1 MTTIYSILSTLNSL
15 ESKQEEVQETR
26 EPVQA
31 KGSIKEG
38 IAARLEAKFQ
48 EFKESAESDKE
59 SRGIND
65 PDRQRE
71 RKWLATDHETLDRLE
86 RRAVD
91 KAKLAAKTMSEGEVC
106 PKCDSE
112 PCQCEEINEEQNEVQ
127 RVKFRGTDHDIGEER
142 YVFAVDGNPLVFNF
156 SSDEDNPNP
165 DSPSFEEILAK
176 VQRDGAVEHFRVTPA
191 EQQAIAKKIAAERQR
206 YLDQRQQ
213 DVAEGH
219 ADQQRKIVKKNGKP
233 VGEIGIDRESSPGAG
248 MYYMKH
254 YASGLDLGGYDSR
267 EEAMDELR
275 YAIKQGVAEDDV
287 GEGNEFSGAL
297 AKAKAAG
304 AEEFEVDGK
313 TYKVKEALDTNLLK
327 AIAKG
332 GATMPHDPESDR
344 NIHKKY
350 GYRGDREEEDD
361 DAYDEWG
368 NLKPGRKAKP
378 AAPGEKRG
386 RGRPKGSKRAT
397 GAKFT
402 GKSKLLNMSEARLI
416 DEDGNT
422 LKHILDR
429 FPAEVKAFEQGEELE
444 DNLYDALFDYYMS
457 SGEMP
462 YGVAKART
470 GDPFEWITERLV
482 AELGLDETQEIIA
495 QETDMDLNELSR
507 LAGLKESCGTMSPMT
522 QTGSAEKPEINVS
535 TNYNSADDNKSIT
548 VTAQG
553 DSAVALAQILK
564 LSGLMGEV
572 SAEKNGSA
580 GVIVAGR
587 PMAEEEVEEERD
599 PEYANTPNEETA
611 GIDAAVP
618 SGNDLHKSKGANPN
632 WHGDNAM
639 RTTQFEDN
647 DPIAN
652 LGRRLM
658 KEYESI
664 KVSK

>member
-1 MTTIYSILSTLNSL
+1 VTTIYSILSTLKNL
-15 ESKQEEVQETR
+15 EPKQEVAEDR
-26 EPVQA
+26 APVEA
-31 KGSIKEG
+31 RGSIREG
-38 IAARLEAKFQ
+38 IAARLEARFQ
-48 EFKESAESDKE
+48 EFKESDEE
-59 SRGIND
+59 HRGIND

-86 RRAVD
+86 RQAVD
-91 KAKLAAKTMSEGEVC
+91 KAKIAPKSMSEGEVC
-106 PKCDSE
+106 PKCDSD
-112 PCQCEEINEEQNEVQ
+112 PCQCEEINEKQHEVQ
-127 RVKFRGTDHDIGEER
+127 RIKFRGTDHDIGEER
-142 YVFAVDGNPLVFNF
+142 YVFSIDGNPEVFNF
-156 SSDEDNPNP
+156 ASDEDDP
-165 DSPSFEEILAK
+165 DPSSPSFEEILAK
-176 VQRDGAVEHFRVTPA
+176 VQRSGAVEHFGVTSA
-191 EQQAIAKKIAAERQR
+191 EQQAIAKKIAAERR
-206 YLDQRQQ
+206 KYLDQRQQ
-213 DVAEGH
+213 
-219 ADQQRKIVKKNGKP
+219 
-233 VGEIGIDRESSPGAG
+233 
-248 MYYMKH
+248 
-254 YASGLDLGGYDSR
+254 
-267 EEAMDELR
+267 
-275 YAIKQGVAEDDV
+275 GVSEDGV
-287 GEGNEFSGAL
+287 GEGNEFSGEL

-327 AIAKG
+327 AIAKD
-332 GATMPHDPESDR
+332 GATMTHDPESDR

-368 NLKPGRKAKP
+368 NLKPGRKTSTHVV
-378 AAPGEKRG
+378 PGEKRG

-416 DEDGNT
+416 DESGST
-422 LKHILDR
+422 LQHILDR
-429 FPAEVKAFEQGEELE
+429 FPAEVKAFEQGQDLE

-470 GDPFEWITERLV
+470 GDPYEWITERLV
-482 AELGLDETQEIIA
+482 ADLGLDETQEIIT
-495 QETDMDLNELSR
+495 QETEMDLKELAR
-507 LAGLKESCGTMSPMT
+507 LAGLKESCGAMSPMT

-553 DSAVALAQILK
+553 DSAMALAQLLK
-564 LSGLMGEV
+564 LSGLMGDVPSEQ
-572 SAEKNGSA
+572 STEQPAA
-580 GVIVAGR
+580 VIVAGHPNR
-587 PMAEEEVEEERD
+587 EKEVEEERD

-664 KVSK
+664 KVAK

>member
-1 MTTIYSILSTLNSL
+1 VTTIYSILSTLNSL
-15 ESKQEEVQETR
+15 EPKQEETTDAR
-26 EPVQA
+26 EPVEA
-31 KGSIKEG
+31 KGSIREG
-38 IAARLEAKFQ
+38 IAAKLEAKLR
-48 EFKESAESDKE
+48 EFKEQTVESEKDQQDTDDN
-59 SRGIND
+59 SYRGIND
-65 PDRQRE
+65 PDRRRE

-86 RRAVD
+86 RQAINRAKQVG
-91 KAKLAAKTMSEGEVC
+91 EGEVC
-106 PKCDSE
+106 PVCDSE
-112 PCQCEEINEEQNEVQ
+112 PCQCEEME
-127 RVKFRGTDHDIGEER
+127 
-142 YVFAVDGNPLVFNF
+142 
-156 SSDEDNPNP
+156 
-165 DSPSFEEILAK
+165 
-176 VQRDGAVEHFRVTPA
+176 
-191 EQQAIAKKIAAERQR
+191 
-206 YLDQRQQ
+206 
-213 DVAEGH
+213 
-219 ADQQRKIVKKNGKP
+219 
-233 VGEIGIDRESSPGAG
+233 
-248 MYYMKH
+248 
-254 YASGLDLGGYDSR
+254 
-267 EEAMDELR
+267 
-275 YAIKQGVAEDDV
+275 
-287 GEGNEFSGAL
+287 EGNEFSGAL

-304 AEEFEVDGK
+304 QEEFEVDGK
-313 TYKVKEALDTNLLK
+313 KYKVEALDPNLLK

-332 GATMPHDPESDR
+332 DVKMQRDPESDR

-378 AAPGEKRG
+378 EVSGEKRG
-386 RGRPKGSKRAT
+386 RGRPKGSTRAT

-416 DEDGNT
+416 DESGET
-422 LKHILDR
+422 LEHILDR
-429 FPAEVKAFEQGEELE
+429 FPAEVKAFERGDDLE

-470 GDPFEWITERLV
+470 GDPYEWITERLV
-482 AELGLDETQEIIA
+482 ADLGLKETQEIIT

-507 LAGLKESCGTMSPMT
+507 LAGLKESCGAMSPMT
-522 QTGSAEKPEINVS
+522 HTGSTDKPEINIS

-564 LSGLMGEV
+564 LSGLMGDAP
-572 SAEKNGSA
+572 AEEPQVA
-580 GVIVAGR
+580 IVAAHPEHER
-587 PMAEEEVEEERD
+587 EVEEERD

-618 SGNDLHKSKGANPN
+618 SGNDLHKNKGANPN

-639 RTTQFEDN
+639 RTTQFEEN

-664 KVSK
+664 KITK

>member
-1 MTTIYSILSTLNSL
+1 MTTIYSILSTLKGL
-15 ESKQEEVQETR
+15 EPKQEEIQETR

-48 EFKESAESDKE
+48 EFKESNEKP
-59 SRGIND
+59 RGIDD

-86 RRAVD
+86 RQAVD
-91 KAKLAAKTMSEGEVC
+91 KAKLAAKSMSEGEVC
-106 PKCDSE
+106 PVCDSV
-112 PCQCEEINEEQNEVQ
+112 PCQCEEINEKQHEVQ

-191 EQQAIAKKIAAERQR
+191 EQQDMAKKIAAERQR
-206 YLDQRQQ
+206 YLDQRQN
-213 DVAEGH
+213 EG
-219 ADQQRKIVKKNGKP
+219 Q
-233 VGEIGIDRESSPGAG
+233 
-248 MYYMKH
+248 
-254 YASGLDLGGYDSR
+254 
-267 EEAMDELR
+267 
-275 YAIKQGVAEDDV
+275 QGVSEDDV

-332 GATMPHDPESDR
+332 GATMSHDAESDR

-368 NLKPGRKAKP
+368 NLKPGRKA
-378 AAPGEKRG
+378 ATHVIPGEKRG

-416 DEDGNT
+416 DESGST
-422 LKHILDR
+422 LQHILDR
-429 FPAEVKAFEQGEELE
+429 FPAEVKAFEQGQDLE

-482 AELGLDETQEIIA
+482 ADLGLDETQEIIA

-507 LAGLKESCGTMSPMT
+507 LAGLKESCGAMSPMT
-522 QTGSAEKPEINVS
+522 QTGTAEKPEINVS

-553 DSAVALAQILK
+553 DSAMALAQLLK
-564 LSGLMGEV
+564 LSGLMGDMP
-572 SAEKNGSA
+572 AEKDGSD
-580 GVIVAGR
+580 GVIVAAH
-587 PMAEEEVEEERD
+587 PVAEEEVEEERD
-599 PEYANTPNEETA
+599 PEYANTPDEETA
-611 GIDAAVP
+611 GINAAVP
-618 SGNDLHKSKGANPN
+618 SGNDLHKNKGANPN

-664 KVSK
+664 KVTK